1 MHRRRL
7 AGFTLI
13 ELLVVVVIVA
23 ILLAV
28 VVPAVLSRL
37 SPPRPK
43 KAAIAQQP
51 LTVVATEGVRPRITR
66 SDVHVKLGT
75 RPFLDG
81 VDVASEYV
89 ATFAGEFTLRAD
101 RAEPVELVFD
111 LPPGVT
117 EARDVALLV
126 EGEGGF
132 EEPAEVSYSASS
144 IRWRTALSSPTK
156 VRIRYQAIGRDAFVY
171 DLVGDGR
178 AEVARFVLDVDEA
191 AWARIPA
198 DALAPTSQDGR
209 RFEWSFDRLVAT
221 RPIRVD
227 LAPVHTP
234 LGRLLALFRFAAFG
248 VLLFGAGFWFTSEGS
263 APGRLDTFRLPHF
276 ALLAL
281 DYATFFVLLG
291 VLGLRVELPVA
302 LTAASVVALP
312 LLTFHVARVTAT
324 GFALTR
330 ALPVAVLTYAA
341 VVASVGWPAHR
352 VVVWTVVAVGALVYV
367 TATYRRWSAGRA
379 AHGVVRDAA
388 REAERN
394 QCERDRA
401 QRILD
406 AVRAAA
412 DEAVDRARW
421 ALDDTARDLALERA
435 EVVRHRQVL
444 RSVLPNGDEAHS
456 VSRAEE
462 AAARVR
468 EHAEKLDAATDALRG
483 ANESAWAAMWT
494 ALHALSD
501 AVAAAPSAERERGSG
516 HGVASRDLRRST
528 RPRRGKAPAD
538 DEVPGNREHAHE
550 HGDIRATSR
559 GDEHAPTHGDEHA
572 TSHGDEHATSRGGEH
587 ATSRGGEHATSRGGE
602 HATSHGDEHATSHGD
617 DAPSRG
623 VAPPRGEPG
632 DEHTPG
638 LGDALVRDDDEAR
651 GHRDHAPGPGDDAR
665 SSSDDDAPERRDPT
679 PGPADDDARRGTPPR
694 GERRFRRATGRGE
707 RASHTAT
714 IPALVDEAEALHA
727 RVLHEADAAV
737 AKIQPRDVASRARA
751 LTNALTAL
759 GARASLERA
768 APDRE
773 GLHCAAC
780 GHGLGAADDFC
791 AGCGVPA
798 PACFDCGRCGDQLRV
813 PVHLSRR
820 RWARAPLHCG
830 GCGDLLRP
838 AAAE

>member
-51 LTVVATEGVRPRITR
+51 LTVVGSSGVRPRITR

-89 ATFAGEFTLRAD
+89 ATFAGEFELQAD

-132 EEPAEVSYSASS
+132 QEPAEVSYSASS
-144 IRWRTALSSPTK
+144 IRWRTALSIPTK

-234 LGRLLALFRFAAFG
+234 LGRLLALFRFAALG

-302 LTAASVVALP
+302 LAAASVVALP

-352 VVVWTVVAVGALVYV
+352 VVVWTTFAVGALMYV

-379 AHGVVRDAA
+379 EHRVAREAA
-388 REAERN
+388 REKERH
-394 QCERDRA
+394 QRERDRA
-401 QRILD
+401 QHILD
-406 AVRAAA
+406 AARASA
-412 DEAVDRARW
+412 DEALDRARW
-421 ALDDTARDLALERA
+421 ALDDTAQDLALERA

-444 RSVLPNGDEAHS
+444 RAVLPNGDEAHS

-462 AAARVR
+462 AAVRVR
-468 EHAEKLDAATDALRG
+468 EHAERLDAATEALRG

-494 ALHALSD
+494 ALHVLSD
-501 AVAAAPSAERERGSG
+501 AVAAAPSAERERAAG
-516 HGVASRDLRRST
+516 HGVAGRDLRRST
-528 RPRRGKAPAD
+528 
-538 DEVPGNREHAHE
+538 
-550 HGDIRATSR
+550 
-559 GDEHAPTHGDEHA
+559 PTHGDEH
-572 TSHGDEHATSRGGEH
+572 
-587 ATSRGGEHATSRGGE
+587 
-602 HATSHGDEHATSHGD
+602 
-617 DAPSRG
+617 P
-623 VAPPRGEPG
+623 
-632 DEHTPG
+632 PG
-638 LGDALVRDDDEAR
+638 LGD
-651 GHRDHAPGPGDDAR
+651 DDAHVRGDAAPRGDRGVR
-665 SSSDDDAPERRDPT
+665 SASN
-679 PGPADDDARRGTPPR
+679 RRG
-694 GERRFRRATGRGE
+694 
-707 RASHTAT
+707 RASLAAE
-714 IPALVDEAEALHA
+714 IRRLVDEAEALHA

-737 AKIQPRDVASRARA
+737 PKIQPRDVASRARA
-751 LTNALTAL
+751 LTRALTDL
-759 GARASLERA
+759 GARASSERA

-773 GLHCAAC
+773 GLYCAAC

-820 RWARAPLHCG
+820 RWNRAPLHCG
-830 GCGDLLRP
+830 GCGDLLRA